1 MNNLH
6 FVHTYSDALN
16 FARAEVLLIMVAH
29 DMIFLIFL
37 RSLVCIASLQ
47 LASNK
52 APMEKCVHNT
62 YTNTLI
68 IYIDYTSGGKDT

>member
-37 RSLVCIASLQ
+37 RSLASMHCKS
-47 LASNK
+47 A
-52 APMEKCVHNT
+52 
-62 YTNTLI
+62 
-68 IYIDYTSGGKDT
+68 TSIKQSPNGEMRT